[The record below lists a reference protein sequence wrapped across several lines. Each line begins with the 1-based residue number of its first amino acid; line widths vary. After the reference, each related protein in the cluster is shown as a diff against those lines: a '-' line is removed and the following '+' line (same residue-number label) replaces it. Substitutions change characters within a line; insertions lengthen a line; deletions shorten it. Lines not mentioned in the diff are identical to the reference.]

1 MKKTFLIAAVTFLSI
16 SSYATTWSYNC
27 SGGGKVIFTSSDDT
41 TQEQPIDRSPYQTAI
56 LTPQIT
62 TARRY

>member
-1 MKKTFLIAAVTFLSI
+1 MKKTFLTAAVTFLSI

-41 TQEQPIDRSPYQTAI
+41 TVKQATAMGR
-56 LTPQIT
+56 
-62 TARRY
+62 AWCDNR